1 MLACFDEIFS
11 CTIVVFH
18 TVVGEIK
25 HIAVCLPACLPAL
38 KRFCFGK

>member
-25 HIAVCLPACLPAL
+25 HIAVCLPACIETFLL
-38 KRFCFGK
+38 WKVN